1 VVIGARIVEKR
12 SRRQHPFRLP
22 RAPETDPMNRSRL
35 LLWSAVALGLLITL
49 GLAWN
54 AGVFRGKTPVS
65 DVGGPF
71 TLVDQTGRPTTEA
84 VLKGQWNTVFFG
96 YTYCPDICPG
106 TLQALMRAKDQLG
119 PRGKDV
125 RIVFI
130 SIDPARDTPKA
141 ITEWLEANG
150 APAGTL
156 GLTGTQAQVD
166 AAVKAYKAVAIKAGE
181 GPGYL
186 MDHSTVVYLMDPE
199 GRFVRPLP
207 YNLADEMV
215 TQITAA
221 KRGD

>member
-1 VVIGARIVEKR
+1 
-12 SRRQHPFRLP
+12 
-22 RAPETDPMNRSRL
+22 MNRRRI
-35 LLWSAVALGLLITL
+35 LLWAAVVLGLLVTV

-54 AGVFRGKTPVS
+54 AGIFARRDQPAS
-65 DVGGPF
+65 VGGPF
-71 TLVDQTGRPTTEA
+71 NLVDQSGRPTTEA
-84 VLKGQWNTVFFG
+84 ALNGQWNAVFFG

-106 TLQALMRAKDQLG
+106 TLQTLMRAKDQLG

-130 SIDPARDTPKA
+130 SVDPARDTPKA
-141 ITEWLEANG
+141 ISDWLEANG

-166 AAVKAYKAVAIKAGE
+166 AAVKVYRAIAIKKGE
-181 GPGYL
+181 GGDYL
-186 MDHSTVVYLMDPE
+186 MDHSTVVYLMDPK

-207 YNLADEMV
+207 YNLADEIV